1 MKRVKFNKVK
11 KLQPYIWEYNGN
23 YKEEITDIE
32 LFIYDE
38 VSYFEHNSKD
48 LNHFEQIITKVKPF
62 EMVWFNLHGFN
73 DVEIFSEISRYFSI
87 PLSTLNQ
94 VLSFSRRTLWEE
106 HEGVMFFSLK
116 ATFPKLIE
124 DKIQIIP
131 ISFVIKENQLFSFQE
146 KKNNLFEHIRER
158 IRTKTG
164 NVRKK
169 KEDYLLY
176 LMLDA
181 IMENYFLILD
191 NIEDEVEKVIV
202 EAKTVRNPK
211 VLEKLQLNAD
221 NLNDLKRAL
230 IPIRDVLFGLKN
242 SSLGEEFS
250 FLEESNQI
258 YFSRLHHKSLEIID
272 QIDYDLNQLN
282 NASSFFFSMQSHRM
296 NEIMKVLTVV
306 SVIFM
311 PLTFIVGIYGMNF
324 KNMPELNYENGYYS
338 VLFVMLILAILMILY
353 FKYKKWF

>member
-23 YKEEITDIE
+23 YKNELTDVE

-38 VSYFEHNSKD
+38 ESF
-48 LNHFEQIITKVKPF
+48 FEQNTKDVNHIEQTINKVKPD
-62 EMVWFNLHGFN
+62 EMIWFNLHGFN
-73 DVEIFSEISRYFSI
+73 DVEIFPEISKQFSI

-94 VLSFSRRTLWEE
+94 VLSFSRRTRWEE
-106 HEGVMFFSLK
+106 QDGVMFFNLK
-116 ATFPKLIE
+116 ATFPKLVD

-181 IMENYFLILD
+181 IMENYFLTLD
-191 NIEDEVEKVIV
+191 NIEDEVEKVII
-202 EAKTVRNPK
+202 EAKTARNPI
-211 VLEKLQLNAD
+211 VLEKLQLNSD

-230 IPIRDVLFGLKN
+230 IPIRDVLFSLKN
-242 SSLGEEFS
+242 SSLSEEFS

-324 KNMPELNYENGYYS
+324 KNMPELNYENGYYI
-338 VLFVMLILAILMILY
+338 VLSGMFILAILMALY

>member
-1 MKRVKFNKVK
+1 MKRVKFTKVK
-11 KLQPYIWEYNGN
+11 KLQPYNWEYLGN
-23 YKEEITDIE
+23 YKNEPTDIN
-32 LFIYDE
+32 LFVYDDE
-38 VSYFEHNSKD
+38 FF
-48 LNHFEQIITKVKPF
+48 FEQNFHQIDLVPNLLTKRKSD
-62 EMVWFNLHGFN
+62 EMIWFNLHGFN
-73 DVEIFSEISRYFSI
+73 DISLFTKLSDIFKI

-94 VLSFSRRTLWEE
+94 VITFSRRTRWEE
-106 HEGVMFFSLK
+106 QEGIMFFNLK
-116 ATFPKLIE
+116 ATFPELVDNKIE
-124 DKIQIIP
+124 IIP
-131 ISFVIKENQLFSFQE
+131 ISFIIKENMLFSFQE

-181 IMENYFLILD
+181 IMENFFLTLD
-191 NIEDEVEKVIV
+191 DMENEIENVTI
-202 EAKTVRNPK
+202 EAKTAKNPNI
-211 VLEKLQLNAD
+211 LEKLQLNTE
-221 NLNDLKRAL
+221 NLNDLKRAI
-230 IPIRDVLFGLKN
+230 IPIRDVLFSLKN
-242 SSLGEEFS
+242 SSINEEFS
-250 FLEESNQI
+250 FLEATNQV

-272 QIDYDLNQLN
+272 QIDYDLNLLN

-324 KNMPELNYENGYYS
+324 TNMPELSFVNGYFI
-338 VLFVMLILAILMILY
+338 VLFVMLILAVSMILY

>member
-38 VSYFEHNSKD
+38 VSYFEQNSKD

-106 HEGVMFFSLK
+106 HEGVMFFNLK

>member
-1 MKRVKFNKVK
+1 MKRIKFNKVK
-11 KLQPYIWEYNGN
+11 KLQPYNWDYNGN
-23 YKEEITDIE
+23 YKYELTDIE

-38 VSYFEHNSKD
+38 DSFFEQKSKD
-48 LNHFEQIITKVKPF
+48 LNHIEDRINKVKPD
-62 EMVWFNLHGFN
+62 EMIWFNLHGFN
-73 DVEIFSEISRYFSI
+73 DVEIFPEISKQFSI
-87 PLSTLNQ
+87 SLSTLNQ
-94 VLSFSRRTLWEE
+94 VLSFSRRTRWEE
-106 HEGVMFFSLK
+106 QDGVMFFNLK
-116 ATFPKLIE
+116 ATFPKLVD
-124 DKIQIIP
+124 DKIQIIS

-181 IMENYFLILD
+181 IMENYFLTLD
-191 NIEDEVEKVIV
+191 NIEDDVEKVIL
-202 EAKTVRNPK
+202 EAKTARNPI
-211 VLEKLQLNAD
+211 VLEKLQSNSE

-230 IPIRDVLFGLKN
+230 IPIRDVLFSFKN
-242 SSLGEEFS
+242 SSLSEEFS
-250 FLEESNQI
+250 FLEESNQV

-324 KNMPELNYENGYYS
+324 KNMPELNYENGYYI
-338 VLFVMLILAILMILY
+338 VLIGMLILAVLMALY